1 MSSKP
6 VVVVVDPVSTGAFC
20 LDYILSQPDFIVTT
34 LWSPSISPAAR
45 ALAIPGLNT
54 NSHYSVVFTT
64 LEETCQE
71 LRRLHGDN
79 IAHIVS
85 LSEPGVE
92 TADLLSHTLSL
103 ASSNGILYSPH
114 RRDKF
119 KQLER
124 LKEVGLRT
132 AKQKLVTKFDECVE
146 FMSDIQGTCVLKPAT
161 SAGSDD
167 VFKIPFE
174 LDQDGEFRKDILEK
188 RFESTY
194 GKINKMGIENDVL
207 IIQEFLEGAE
217 YVMDTVS
224 VNGVHKLVSCW
235 VYAKISIKDSGDF
248 VYLGMK
254 LCDAE
259 NDPKIDAMFS
269 YICKVL
275 DALEVKNYA
284 GHSEL
289 IYTKNGPCLLEIG
302 TRPHGGMGCFI
313 PLQNNCYGYA
323 IPQFLYATLLGNKS
337 DKNPQNDVDDND
349 QKSPRYF
356 DEFATL
362 PKLLKKN
369 ILGYQI
375 DIVNYNPDGILLGF
389 DEEIVETIRNFSTF
403 LSMDLPAPGKWL
415 PQTYDCFTIP
425 ASLTLVGD
433 KEEVEKHVE
442 MVRGF
447 EKKLFIIQPGP
458 KPSE

>member
-1 MSSKP
+1 MPKP
-6 VVVVVDPVSTGAFC
+6 VVVVVDPISTGAFC
-20 LDYILSQPDFIVTT
+20 LDYLLSQDEFVVTT
-34 LWSPSISPAAR
+34 VWSPSISPAAR
-45 ALAIPGLNT
+45 ALEIPGLNT
-54 NSHYSVVFTT
+54 TSHHYVSFTT
-64 LEETCQE
+64 LEDTCAE
-71 LRRLHGDN
+71 LKRLHGDD

-92 TADLLSHTLSL
+92 TADLLSHTMNLPT
-103 ASSNGILYSPH
+103 SNGVLYSPH

-119 KQLER
+119 LQLER
-124 LKEVGLRT
+124 LKEAGLRT
-132 AKQKLVTKFDECVE
+132 AKQHLVTSLEECVE
-146 FMSDIQGTCVLKPAT
+146 FINDIKCTAVLKPST

-167 VFKIPFE
+167 VFKIPYE
-174 LDQDGEFRKDILEK
+174 VDQTSGVVDLTLLTK
-188 RFESTY
+188 RFESTFN
-194 GKINKMGIENDVL
+194 KVNKMGIKNDVL
-207 IIQEFLEGAE
+207 IIQEFLSGSE

-235 VYAKISIKDSGDF
+235 IYAKISIKDSGDF

-259 NDPKIDAMFS
+259 DPKVEEMFK
-269 YICKVL
+269 YICGVL

-289 IYTKNGPCLLEIG
+289 IYTATGPCLLEIG

-323 IPQFLYATLLGNKS
+323 IPQLFYASLLGNKNES
-337 DKNPQNDVDDND
+337 KIQIDNY
-349 QKSPRYF
+349 QKPRYF
-356 DEFATL
+356 DEFETF
-362 PKLLKKN
+362 PKLLRKN

-375 DIVNYNPDGILLGF
+375 DIVNYNPDGVLIGF
-389 DEEIVETIRNFSTF
+389 DDDVVKTIRKLPTF
-403 LSMDLPAPGKWL
+403 LSMDLPPIGKWL

-433 KEEVEKHVE
+433 KELVEEHVE
-442 MVRGF
+442 LIRSL
-447 EKKLFIIQPGP
+447 ERKLFIIRPGP
-458 KPSE
+458 KPQ